1 MTQELE
7 DLDARIAA
15 LERDVEHG
23 AGLLTRRGVE
33 ILRDAC
39 GVAPRERWGEE
50 LPRIAERIVATKPA
64 MAGLRNA
71 VGLLLRD
78 LLALGSDADGAAVR
92 ELAWRLTDGLRRV
105 GDMAADN
112 AAAVIGPDASVATC
126 SYSTAVTRTL
136 AAAARF
142 GPPGA
147 VVVYEPRTGP
157 DAPGRRL
164 ADAIEAAGWPASVH
178 GGPASEVVERA
189 DMALVGADAVTT
201 GALVN
206 GTPTA
211 DLADAAVDRI
221 PFYAV
226 CETIKFTGG
235 AASAPGYDRV
245 PLEQVTDVITE
256 NGRLSRPTIADYLSR
271 RGRAVPRW

>member
-1 MTQELE
+1 MVVDSEQ
-7 DLDARIAA
+7 LDARIVA
-15 LERDVEHG
+15 LERDLEHG
-23 AGLLTRRGVE
+23 AGLLTSRGVE

-39 GVAPRERWGEE
+39 AALTRERWAEE
-50 LPRIAERIVATKPA
+50 LPRVAERVAAAKPA

-78 LLALGSDADGAAVR
+78 LLELGPDGDDAAVR

-112 AAAVIGPDASVATC
+112 AAALGPDANVATC
-126 SYSTAVTRTL
+126 SYSSAVTRTL
-136 AAAARF
+136 VAAARF
-142 GPPGA
+142 GPPGS

-164 ADAIEAAGWPASVH
+164 AGAIAAAGWPASVH
-178 GGPASEVVERA
+178 AGPASEVVERA
-189 DMALVGADAVTT
+189 DLVLVGADAVTS

-206 GTPTA
+206 GAPTA
-211 DLADAAVDRI
+211 ELAAAAVDHV
-221 PFYAV
+221 PFYVV
-226 CETIKFTGG
+226 CETIKFTDDD
-235 AASAPGYDRV
+235 ATVPGYDRV

-256 NGRLSRPTIADYLSR
+256 TGRLSRPSIADYLTR